1 MSDEEE
7 EGYIRK
13 AINAFKTT
21 SPSGKVP
28 SGVSEVPSLQHGKPA

>member
-7 EGYIRK
+7 EAYIRK
-13 AINAFKTT
+13 AIDAFKKT

-28 SGVSEVPSLQHGKPA
+28 TGVSLLFSACY